1 MLIPILML
9 FLLGLGMP
17 ISMMVVGFTR
27 STPGWGWVA
36 IIVVSVASIA
46 GGVVIYIIARLQ
58 QQTKREE

>member
-17 ISMMVVGFTR
+17 ISMMIVGFSR

-58 QQTKREE
+58 QQAKRED